1 MSQVQ
6 YRTDITQRVWM
17 DRSRISRALNILE
30 GLRKGHFEN
39 LKLSSY
45 IREDLESS
53 KNIVKKASRSNI
65 ITDNNEVQYYA
76 IIDESITNRQI
87 EDEKYNFAT
96 KILKKVDSYL
106 AEKTNQ
112 VKKGISD
119 FKSRTDSKLRSLI
132 DDAVDSKIEQRGK
145 SLEDQLLDF
154 LINQDTGHYLSQLFQ
169 VLYSKNEKDFSRSK
183 LHYLIEDLEDRDLAR
198 SLGGK
203 NTGSK
208 KRLCYPLLSR
218 EETEKFRQGKEQLFT
233 GEVSENLKNH
243 FKLKSGRS
251 GVSVNRFETEEV
263 GEIFLIAKKPLP
275 TKIELNS
282 VGIFTDRSLE
292 DIMYHDFGYV
302 KANENDSFSENSQI
316 AYLITSEQKKVFE
329 DEQEGRAQ
337 KISQRLGYD

>member
-6 YRTDITQRVWM
+6 YRADITQTVWM
-17 DRSRISRALNILE
+17 DRSRISRALNILK
-30 GLRKGHFEN
+30 GLKKGHFED

-45 IREDLESS
+45 IREDLENS
-53 KNIVKKASRSNI
+53 KNIVKKASRSEI
-65 ITDNNEVQYYA
+65 VSDDNEVQYYA
-76 IIDESITNRQI
+76 IIDESITNRRI
-87 EDEKYNFAT
+87 DDEEYNFAT

-106 AEKTNQ
+106 AEKTSQ
-112 VKKGISD
+112 IKKGISN
-119 FKSRTDSKLRSLI
+119 FKSRTDSKLRDLVSN
-132 DDAVDSKIEQRGK
+132 AVDNKVEERGK

-154 LINQDTGHYLSQLFQ
+154 LINQNTGHYLSQLFQ
-169 VLYSKNEKDFSRSK
+169 ILYSKNEEDFSRSK
-183 LHYLIEDLEDRDLAR
+183 LHYLIENLEDRELAR

-218 EETEKFRQGKEQLFT
+218 EETEKFRQDKEQLFT
-233 GEVSENLKNH
+233 GEVSEDLKNH
-243 FKLKSGRS
+243 FKLKSGMS

-275 TKIELNS
+275 TGIKLNS

-302 KANENDSFSENSQI
+302 KSDENDTFSENSQI
-316 AYLITSEQKKVFE
+316 AYLITSEQKKVYE
-329 DEQEGRAQ
+329 DEQRGRAQ
-337 KISQRLGYD
+337 KISQRLGYE